1 MSHIDLDLLASH
13 AFWIFPLRGVLVPIF
28 QPVAKSE
35 FPKPLSLSII
45 LMLSIAL
52 LASGCGGGV
61 SGMGTSPTPT
71 PTPIPA
77 GEWTYMSGSSTSGA
91 EGVYVSIN
99 GGLITVPGARIGA
112 VSWAD
117 SSGNLWLFGGV
128 GFDSAGT
135 DGELNDLWEYNH
147 TNPLREWTWISGSE
161 TANAVGVYGTQ
172 GIAAASNVPG
182 ARQNAVSWIDSS
194 GNLWLFGGSFPSGG
208 GNDLWEFNPS
218 TKEWTW
224 VSGSNTTNAMGVY
237 GTQGVASAANVPGAR
252 SLAVAWTDKSGN
264 FWLFGG
270 DGYDSTGRGGELND
284 LWEFSPSA
292 KEWTWVSGSQTANAV
307 GVYGTQG
314 VAAASNVPGARI
326 GAVSW
331 ADSSGN
337 LWLFGGADNGYLND
351 LWEFNPTTRE
361 WKWVSGNNTANA
373 TGIYGTR
380 GVAAASNVPGGR
392 DYAVSWIDSSGS
404 LWLFGG
410 QNQNSYF
417 NDLWN
422 FNPSIGEWTWVS
434 GNSYTDG
441 PGSYGTQGTASTS
454 NLPGARYNA
463 VAWIDSSGNLW
474 LFGGGG
480 FPGLGN
486 FGYLNDL
493 WRYQP

>member
-1 MSHIDLDLLASH
+1 M
-13 AFWIFPLRGVLVPIF
+13 PIV
-28 QPVAKSE
+28 QPVTESA
-35 FPKPLSLSII
+35 FPKRLSLFMI
-45 LMLSIAL
+45 LTLSIAL
-52 LASGCGGGV
+52 LSSGCGGGGN
-61 SGMGTSPTPT
+61 SGSGTPPTPT
-71 PTPIPA
+71 PTPIAA
-77 GEWTYMSGSSTSGA
+77 GEWTWMSGSNTPSAG
-91 EGVYVSIN
+91 GVYVAVN
-99 GGLITVPGARIGA
+99 GGAPTVPGARIGA

-117 SSGNLWLFGGV
+117 SSGNFWLFGGV

-172 GIAAASNVPG
+172 GVAGTSNVPG
-182 ARQNAVSWIDSS
+182 ARQGAVSWADS
-194 GNLWLFGGSFPSGG
+194 
-208 GNDLWEFNPS
+208 
-218 TKEWTW
+218 
-224 VSGSNTTNAMGVY
+224 
-237 GTQGVASAANVPGAR
+237 
-252 SLAVAWTDKSGN
+252 SGN

-270 DGYDSTGRGGELND
+270 DGYGSTGGGGLLND
-284 LWEFSPSA
+284 LWKFSPGT
-292 KEWTWVSGSQTANAV
+292 KEWTWISGSETANAV

-314 VAAASNVPGARI
+314 VAGTSNVPGARI

-337 LWLFGGADNGYLND
+337 LWLFGGAANGYLND
-351 LWEFNPTTRE
+351 LWEFNPTNKQ
-361 WKWVSGNNTANA
+361 WKWISGSNAANA
-373 TGIYGTR
+373 IGVYGTQ

-392 DYAVSWIDSSGS
+392 DYAVSWIDSSGN

-422 FNPSIGEWTWVS
+422 FNPSIGKWTWVS

-441 PGSYGTQGTASTS
+441 PGSYGTQGTASAG

-463 VAWIDSSGNLW
+463 VAWIDSSGHLW